1 MRQPGCKPG
10 RSADFRTEGSKPT
23 HGKGNRV
30 LHPEP
35 LSEKSGFSSPAKTRE
50 GNRVLRTSEEVGLG
64 TRNAPKHLYWVPV
77 AGGRWRIDCRGL
89 IGVRS
94 RHSLLTE

>member
-10 RSADFRTEGSKPT
+10 RRSADFRTEGSKPT

-64 TRNAPKHLYWVPV
+64 TRNAPETFVLG
-77 AGGRWRIDCRGL
+77 ARGGRALADRLAEDKSEC
-89 IGVRS
+89 VTS
-94 RHSLLTE
+94 VA

>member
-10 RSADFRTEGSKPT
+10 RRSADFRIEGSKPS

-35 LSEKSGFSSPAKTRE
+35 LSEKSG
-50 GNRVLRTSEEVGLG
+50 V
-64 TRNAPKHLYWVPV
+64 WVPP
-77 AGGRWRIDCRGL
+77 RKRGQL
-89 IGVRS
+89 RYIASADAQAIYATRLQLGEEAFR
-94 RHSLLTE
+94 RAMAQQFFGDELKAA